1 MDLIFPSAEYLPS
14 YAEAVQEY
22 AQHSVDTYG
31 FTDPAECDVLAKFA
45 RYRAGTDLPAGR
57 VPQDTY
63 WLVENGKF
71 IGEISIRRSLNDALK
86 LCGGHIGYGVR
97 RSRWGQGYGTAMLR
111 LALKKAREI
120 GLKQVLITCND
131 DNPGSARVIEKNGG
145 ILQDKVFA
153 ESDGFRRLCRRYWV
167 QL

>member
-63 WLVENGKF
+63 WLVENGEF

-97 RSRWGQGYGTAMLR
+97 RSRWGQGIRYRHA
-111 LALKKAREI
+111 APCAEE
-120 GLKQVLITCND
+120 
-131 DNPGSARVIEKNGG
+131 SAGNRPEASLNH
-145 ILQDKVFA
+145 L
-153 ESDGFRRLCRRYWV
+153 
-167 QL
+167 